1 MQGQQTGRQGRTYR
15 TLLVDDDPL
24 FRDWLRALLE
34 ESRHFEVLAEAGN
47 GAECLGLLDTLTPDV
62 VLLDV
67 DMPDRDGLELT
78 GYISVNCPGVRTIVV
93 SSNEDRIYS
102 MLAAAEGAVAFIP
115 KSSLSVSALLQ
126 SLQASPVP

>member
-1 MQGQQTGRQGRTYR
+1 MQGQQTGRQGRAYR
-15 TLLVDDDPL
+15 TLVVDDDPL
-24 FRDWLRALLE
+24 FRDWLRSLLE
-34 ESRHFEVLAEAGN
+34 DSLHFEVMAEAGN

-78 GYISVNCPGVRTIVV
+78 GYISANCPGVRTIVV
-93 SSNEDRIYS
+93 SSHEDRIYS

-115 KSSLSVSALLQ
+115 KSGLSVSALLQ